1 MCAARDWD
9 GMEELAEACMDAV
22 DRGKQ
27 LWPITAH
34 IDYRLALEAPGD
46 HAAEVLESDLGR
58 FLPGPLTEV
67 AASTHT
73 WEQLAPFIESPQS
86 AAYVAQERVLRGED
100 LTGDDRAHPEIVD
113 LPLRLEDFEPT
124 YALATFSAHDVEI
137 AEPWEPK
144 GKSAPVTGTS
154 AEPVRAAGVTEV
166 LLDIVAPWTNE
177 SNGAARAVLVEGD
190 AQTAI
195 LTLTEGIP
203 EPVDHTPLE
212 PEEALQRIA
221 WAAASGGAHG
231 RRRGAAFGRFTA
243 WSVVA
248 ALAGEPW
255 PVSPKDVAD
264 IVAGLDWFAW
274 DDRELKEG
282 WVFRIAVQDARAGWA
297 AAIGATDLLE
307 EEPES

>member
-1 MCAARDWD
+1 
-9 GMEELAEACMDAV
+9 MEDLAHACMDAV
-22 DRGKQ
+22 ERGKQ
-27 LWPITAH
+27 LWPITAQ

-73 WEQLAPFIESPQS
+73 WEEMAPYIESPQA
-86 AAYVAQERVLRGED
+86 AAYVAQERVLRGEV
-100 LTGDDRAHPEIVD
+100 LTGDERAHQEVVD
-113 LPLRLEDFEPT
+113 LPLALEEFEPT
-124 YALATFSAHDVEI
+124 YALATFTAHDAEV

-144 GKSAPVTGTS
+144 GTPVPLDAAPVN
-154 AEPVRAAGVTEV
+154 PVPGAGIIEV
-166 LLDIVAPWTNE
+166 LLDIVQPWTNE
-177 SNGAARAVLVEGD
+177 SNGAARAVLVEAD
-190 AQTAI
+190 AMSAI
-195 LTLTEGIP
+195 ATLTDGIP
-203 EPVDHTPLE
+203 EPIDLTPLE

-243 WSVVA
+243 WAVVA
-248 ALAGEPW
+248 SLAGRRW
-255 PVSPKDVAD
+255 PVAAQEMGAALRSFE
-264 IVAGLDWFAW
+264 WFWW

-282 WVFRIAVQDARAGWA
+282 WVFRLAVQDASAGWA

-307 EEPES
+307 EELEG